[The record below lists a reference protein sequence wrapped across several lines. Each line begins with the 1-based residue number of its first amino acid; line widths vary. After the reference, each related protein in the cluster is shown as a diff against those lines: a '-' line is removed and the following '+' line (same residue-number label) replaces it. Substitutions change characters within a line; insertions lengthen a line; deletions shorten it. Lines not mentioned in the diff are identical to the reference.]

1 MEMMSTH
8 IRDVVLKFYQETP
21 FNFRQTIKEQAD
33 AAMAKEIT
41 DYYPSLDPYINGKET
56 IDALEVGCGAG
67 WFSNGLS
74 LHHNVWPVGI
84 DFNEVAIKRAKDVW
98 KYIRKCNFHC
108 GIIDKPSQYLVKD
121 IFEYD
126 VDAQS
131 RPSGNTGKFDFV
143 ASIGVLHHTKDCHE
157 ALRKICNNFVKSKGH
172 IFIGLYH
179 KYGRKPFLDEF
190 KKLKDMGISEQGMFK
205 RYCELSNFKGKDETH
220 LRSWFVDQ
228 VLHPHE
234 TLHTQEKINSILKEC
249 DMTLVESTIEGDE
262 KKYEEI
268 ATNKLK
274 ENSYWPGFFS
284 FIARKN

>member
-8 IRDVVLKFYQETP
+8 IKVLVLKFYQETP
-21 FNFRQTIKEQAD
+21 FNFRQTVKEQAD

-74 LHHNVWPVGI
+74 FHHNVWSVGI
-84 DFNEVAIKRAKDVW
+84 DFNEVAIERAKKVW
-98 KYIRKCNFHC
+98 SYVGTGR
-108 GIIDKPSQYLVKD
+108 PSQFLVKD
-121 IFEYD
+121 LFEFD
-126 VDAQS
+126 IDAQT
-131 RPSGNTGKFDFV
+131 RPSGNIGKFDFI

-157 ALRKICNNFVKSKGH
+157 ALRKICNDFVKPKGH

-190 KKLKDMGISEQGMFK
+190 KRLKDMGISERGMFE

-234 TLHTQEKINSILKEC
+234 TLHTQKEINSILKEC
-249 DMTLVESTIEGDE
+249 DMTLVESTIKGDE
-262 KKYEEI
+262 KQYEEI
-268 ATNKLK
+268 AINKLN

>member
-8 IRDVVLKFYQETP
+8 IKDLVLKFYQETP
-21 FNFRQTIKEQAD
+21 FNFRQTVKEQAD

-74 LHHNVWPVGI
+74 FHHNVWSVGT
-84 DFNEVAIKRAKDVW
+84 DFNEVAIERAKKVW
-98 KYIRKCNFHC
+98 SYVGTGR
-108 GIIDKPSQYLVKD
+108 PSQFLVKD
-121 IFEYD
+121 LFEFDIY
-126 VDAQS
+126 AQT
-131 RPSGNTGKFDFV
+131 RPSGNIGKFDFI

-157 ALRKICNNFVKSKGH
+157 ALRKICNDFVKPKGH

-190 KKLKDMGISEQGMFK
+190 KRLKDMGISERGMFE

-234 TLHTQEKINSILKEC
+234 TLHTQKEINSILKEC
-249 DMTLVESTIEGDE
+249 DMTLVESTIKGDE
-262 KKYEEI
+262 KQYEETAI
-268 ATNKLK
+268 NKLN

>member
-1 MEMMSTH
+1 MEMMSTP
-8 IRDVVLKFYQETP
+8 IKDLVLKFYQETP
-21 FNFRQTIKEQAD
+21 FNFRQTVKEQAD

-74 LHHNVWPVGI
+74 FHHNVWPVGI
-84 DFNEVAIKRAKDVW
+84 DFNEVAIERARKVW
-98 KYIRKCNFHC
+98 GYV
-108 GIIDKPSQYLVKD
+108 GIGRPSQFLVRDLFEFD
-121 IFEYD
+121 I
-126 VDAQS
+126 DAQV
-131 RPSGNTGKFDFV
+131 RPSRNTGKFDFV
-143 ASIGVLHHTKDCHE
+143 ASIGVLHHTKNCHE
-157 ALRKICNNFVKSKGH
+157 ALRKICNDFVKPKGH

-190 KKLKDMGISEQGMFK
+190 KRLKDMGISERGMFE

-234 TLHTQEKINSILKEC
+234 TLHTQKEINSILREC
-249 DMTLVESTIEGDE
+249 DMTLVESTIKGDE
-262 KKYEEI
+262 KQYEEI
-268 ATNKLK
+268 AINKLN